1 MIMAVMVRETWTDE
15 RLDDLSRKVDEGFAR
30 IDADIREL
38 RVEISSMRK
47 ENQQEFLKLRG
58 EIKGVGDELGG
69 EIKSEGI
76 ALRGE
81 IKREGI
87 ALRGEIKSE
96 VGALRAEM
104 NARFDTMN
112 RNFLAGLIAVIAAII
127 GSNAT
132 LVAVTLF

>member
-15 RLDDLSRKVDEGFAR
+15 RLDDLSRKVDGGFAR
-30 IDADIREL
+30 VDADIREL
-38 RVEISSMRK
+38 RGEIGAMRT

-69 EIKSEGI
+69 EIKG
-76 ALRGE
+76 
-81 IKREGI
+81 EGI